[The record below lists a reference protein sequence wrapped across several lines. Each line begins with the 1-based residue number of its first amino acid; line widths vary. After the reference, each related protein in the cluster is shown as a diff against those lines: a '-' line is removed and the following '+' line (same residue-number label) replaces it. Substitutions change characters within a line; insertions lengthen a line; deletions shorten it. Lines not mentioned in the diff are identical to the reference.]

1 MNKKEVSKQSY
12 LCPCIGIVEVE
23 LSPMLGNT
31 STVSGGHNQGQVS
44 GGGGDAKQ
52 GWFEEEESE
61 GEKGVN

>member
-12 LCPCIGIVEVE
+12 LRPCIGIIEVE
-23 LSPMLGNT
+23 IAPMLGNT

-61 GEKGVN
+61 SEKGVI

>member
-12 LCPCIGIVEVE
+12 LCPCIGIIEVE
-23 LSPMLGNT
+23 LAPMLGNT

-61 GEKGVN
+61 DEKRAI